1 MNQPRVLLPGEVLPP
16 LDSPGDSRA
25 PVGSEPREPV
35 ALPARR
41 SAVRVPPRSGRSG
54 ATKQRPP
61 SDSRGR
67 FKDIN
72 DFVDKTMRTL
82 PDRAA
87 RAWFVLWRDTKPD
100 GLARTSQS
108 DLARRMGVSPDTAK
122 RAIKDLKTAKL
133 IDVVLPGSIAR
144 GPSVYRLKPTPGNPG
159 R

>member
-1 MNQPRVLLPGEVLPP
+1 MSTPRILRPGEVLPP
-16 LDSPGDSRA
+16 LDSPSDSA
-25 PVGSEPREPV
+25 ASAAADPREPA

-41 SAVRVPPRSGRSG
+41 STGRVPPRSGRSG
-54 ATKQRPP
+54 ATKQLPP
-61 SDSRGR
+61 SDSKGR
-67 FKDIN
+67 FNDIN

-122 RAIKDLKTAKL
+122 RAIKDLKDAGL
-133 IDVVLPGSIAR
+133 VIVVALGSIAR
-144 GPSVYRLKPTPGNPG
+144 GPSVYRLRPTPGNPG

>member
-1 MNQPRVLLPGEVLPP
+1 M
-16 LDSPGDSRA
+16 
-25 PVGSEPREPV
+25 
-35 ALPARR
+35 
-41 SAVRVPPRSGRSG
+41 
-54 ATKQRPP
+54 
-61 SDSRGR
+61 
-67 FKDIN
+67 
-72 DFVDKTMRTL
+72 DKTMRTL